1 MQKINSNKKNPHY
14 FDLAENFKFKFD
26 LILSYFVTLFVG
38 LLLCLAISRLT
49 LKNNMRDFK
58 RENIY
63 SKLSILSKH
72 LSRSK
77 LWSIKMILL
86 FLILFFW
93 YTQLFL
99 TNNIKTNKVVVD
111 TSDLIK
117 NSVDL
122 MKTKKIVC
130 FLNKDS
136 EMNLALR
143 LPNSTILSRLFY
155 EKTYFKDNH
164 VEEKLYLRKD
174 RCLIDPDPKLVE
186 FAKNDDILQVSSEA
200 ECKSRIFLKQATYF
214 YLYYFLVFSLLLF
227 DAFL

>member
-1 MQKINSNKKNPHY
+1 MIVQLINSNKNNVDF
-14 FDLAENFKFKFD
+14 FDLAENFKFEFD
-26 LILSYFVTLFVG
+26 LILGYFATLFVG

-49 LKNNMRDFK
+49 LNINTRQFK

-63 SKLSILSKH
+63 SRLTILSKH
-72 LSRSK
+72 LSSSK
-77 LWSIKMILL
+77 LWPIKMVLL
-86 FLILFFW
+86 FLTLYFW

-136 EMNLALR
+136 EMNFALR
-143 LPNSTILSRLFY
+143 LPKNTILSRIFY
-155 EKTYFKDNH
+155 EKTYFRDDQMN
-164 VEEKLYLRKD
+164 EKLYLRKD
-174 RCLIDPDPKLVE
+174 RCLIDLDPKLVE
-186 FAKNDDILQVSSEA
+186 FAKNDDNLFIISEA
-200 ECKSRIFLKQATYF
+200 ECKSRHFLK
-214 YLYYFLVFSLLLF
+214 
-227 DAFL
+227 